1 MTDSAMMER
10 MLKSR
15 TFQFA
20 GFLMRPAG
28 KVFWALVFLA
38 LLCQPAFAGKR
49 VALVIGNSTYRNV
62 ARLANPVNDA
72 AVLADTFR
80 KANFDVVDA
89 RKDLT
94 ITEMRRVLREFGD
107 KARDADIAVI
117 YYAGHGM
124 EVNGMNYLIPVD
136 AQLETDADVYDEALP
151 LDRVL
156 IAVEPAKQLQLII
169 LDACRDNPF
178 STTMKRSVV
187 SRSMGRGLA
196 KVDISSPNTMIAFAA
211 KAGFTATDGDAKN
224 SPFALALAAH
234 LTTPGMDVRK
244 AFGYV
249 RDDVMKATNN
259 KQEPFIY
266 GSLGG
271 NDVALVPAPAVAAPS
286 PAPFDPNAGIRSDY
300 ELAAKVG
307 SKEAWDT
314 FIATYP
320 GGFYAKLAIA
330 QRNKLLAEEARVA
343 AAEKARL
350 AEEQARVAAE
360 SAKAAEQA
368 KADTQARAE
377 EQARIA
383 AEKKKASADAKLA
396 AQAKA
401 DEDARLAAA
410 KQKADDEARAAQ
422 AAKAAEEA
430 RIAAEKQKTIEDARL
445 AEAERARAAAQAKA
459 AEEEAKL
466 AEAKTKAEALQQ
478 AKAAEDARL
487 ALEAARAK
495 AGDNKPGDQQ
505 VASLTPPAQ
514 TDQASQVAQAS
525 QNGSDVT
532 RLLQSELRRVGCNTG
547 AVDGNWN
554 DAAQR
559 SLSLFNRHAGT
570 TLDVK
575 KASLDSLDVVKSKT
589 GRICPLVCDH
599 GYKADGDTCVKIT
612 CKVGYQVGDDNS
624 CEKIE
629 GRKPVARREAP
640 AEQPRQ
646 QVSPSQA
653 PPSGRQAQTTGQI
666 FCNQS
671 GCQPVHKGCFLT
683 GGGRGQHGGGAQRE
697 ICP

>member
-1 MTDSAMMER
+1 
-10 MLKSR
+10 
-15 TFQFA
+15 
-20 GFLMRPAG
+20 MRAVG
-28 KVFWALVFLA
+28 KIFWALVFSA
-38 LLCQPAFAGKR
+38 LLCQPALAGKR
-49 VALVIGNSTYRNV
+49 IALVIGNSAYRNV

-89 RKDLT
+89 RNDLT
-94 ITEMRRVLREFGD
+94 ITEMRRVLRDFGG
-107 KARDADIAVI
+107 KARDAEIAVI
-117 YYAGHGM
+117 YYAGHGI
-124 EVNGMNYLIPVD
+124 EVNGMNYLIPID

-156 IAVEPAKQLQLII
+156 IAVEPARQLQLII

-187 SRSMGRGLA
+187 SRSVGRGLA
-196 KVDISSPNTMIAFAA
+196 QVDISSPNTMIAFAA
-211 KAGFTATDGDAKN
+211 KAGFTAADGDAKN

-234 LTTPGMDVRK
+234 LTTPGMDLRK

-259 KQEPFIY
+259 RQEPFIY

-271 NDVALVPAPAVAAPS
+271 NDVALVPAPTVAAPA

-300 ELAAKVG
+300 EFAAKVG
-307 SKEAWDT
+307 TKEAWDT

-320 GGFYAKLAIA
+320 DSFYAKLAIA

-343 AAEKARL
+343 AAEKARI
-350 AEEQARVAAE
+350 AEEQARAAAE

-368 KADTQARAE
+368 KVDAQAKAE
-377 EQARIA
+377 AQARIA
-383 AEKKKASADAKLA
+383 AEKKKASDSDKLA
-396 AQAKA
+396 VQAKA

-422 AAKAAEEA
+422 AAKAAEDA
-430 RIAAEKQKTIEDARL
+430 RIAAEKQKAIEDAKL
-445 AEAERARAAAQAKA
+445 VEAERARAAAQAKA

-466 AEAKTKAEALQQ
+466 AEARSKAEALQQ

-495 AGDNKPGDQQ
+495 AGDNKPAGQQ
-505 VASLTPPAQ
+505 LASFTPPDQ
-514 TDQASQVAQAS
+514 TDQVPQAS
-525 QNGSDVT
+525 QSTSDVA
-532 RLLQSELRRVGCNTG
+532 RRLQSELRRVGCNTG

-570 TLDVK
+570 TLDIK
-575 KASLDSLDVVKSKT
+575 TASLDSLDVIKSKT
-589 GRICPLVCDH
+589 GRICPLLCDH

-629 GRKPVARREAP
+629 SSRKPVAKREAP
-640 AEQPRQ
+640 ADQPRQ
-646 QVSPSQA
+646 QTAPSQP

-683 GGGRGQHGGGAQRE
+683 GGGRHMKQGGAQRE

>member
-1 MTDSAMMER
+1 
-10 MLKSR
+10 
-15 TFQFA
+15 
-20 GFLMRPAG
+20 MRAAG
-28 KVFWALVFLA
+28 KVFWALVFSA
-38 LLCQPAFAGKR
+38 LLCQPALAGKR
-49 VALVIGNSTYRNV
+49 IALVIGNSTYRNV
-62 ARLANPVNDA
+62 ARLINPVNDA

-89 RKDLT
+89 RNDLT
-94 ITEMRRVLREFGD
+94 ITEMRRALRDFGD

-124 EVNGMNYLIPVD
+124 EANGMNYLIPVD

-187 SRSMGRGLA
+187 SRSVGRGLA
-196 KVDISSPNTMIAFAA
+196 QVDISSPNTMIAFAA
-211 KAGFTATDGDAKN
+211 KAGFTAADGDAKN

-234 LTTPGMDVRK
+234 LTTPGMDLRK

-259 KQEPFIY
+259 RQEPFIY

-271 NDVALVPAPAVAAPS
+271 NDVALVPSPAVVAPS
-286 PAPFDPNAGIRSDY
+286 PAPFDPNAGIRGDY
-300 ELAAKVG
+300 ELAARIG
-307 SKEAWDT
+307 TREAWDT

-320 GGFYAKLAIA
+320 DGFYAKLAIA
-330 QRNKLLAEEARVA
+330 QRNKLLAEEARAA

-350 AEEQARVAAE
+350 AAEQARMAAE

-368 KADTQARAE
+368 KADAQAKAE

-383 AEKKKASADAKLA
+383 AENKKASADAKLA
-396 AQAKA
+396 AQARA

-410 KQKADDEARAAQ
+410 KQKADDEAKAAQ
-422 AAKAAEEA
+422 AAKAAEDA
-430 RIAAEKQKTIEDARL
+430 RIAAEKQKAIEDARL

-459 AEEEAKL
+459 DEEEAKL
-466 AEAKTKAEALQQ
+466 AEAKSKAEALQQ

-487 ALEAARAK
+487 ALDAARAK
-495 AGDNKPGDQQ
+495 GADNKPADPQ

-514 TDQASQVAQAS
+514 TDQAAKAS
-525 QNGSDVT
+525 QSGSDVV
-532 RLLQSELRRVGCNTG
+532 RQLQSELRRVGCNTG
-547 AVDGNWN
+547 AVDGTWN
-554 DAAQR
+554 DAAQH

-570 TLDVK
+570 TLDLK
-575 KASLDSLDVVKSKT
+575 TASRDSLDVVKSKT

-599 GYKADGDTCVKIT
+599 GYKAEGDTCVKIT
-612 CKVGYQVGDDNS
+612 CKAGYQIGDDNS

-629 GRKPVARREAP
+629 SSKRPVAKRAAP
-640 AEQPRQ
+640 ADQPRQ
-646 QVSPSQA
+646 QASPSQA

-666 FCNQS
+666 FCNQA
-671 GCQPVHKGCFLT
+671 GCQPIHRGCFLT
-683 GGGRGQHGGGAQRE
+683 GAGRGQHGGGAQRE
-697 ICP
+697 VCP